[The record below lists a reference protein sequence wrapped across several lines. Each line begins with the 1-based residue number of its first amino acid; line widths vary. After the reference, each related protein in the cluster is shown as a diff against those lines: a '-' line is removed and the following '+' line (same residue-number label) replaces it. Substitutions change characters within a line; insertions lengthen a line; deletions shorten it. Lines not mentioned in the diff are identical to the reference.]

1 MTQVIGVS
9 DTRNVAV
16 DCWGDPRGFPVFL
29 LHGTPGSRS
38 GPIPRASVLYRLGV
52 QLVCYDRPGYGLSDR
67 DEGRSVA
74 SAARDVLAIADALGL
89 AEFAV
94 IGRSGGGPHALAC
107 AALIGEARLRS
118 VAALVSLAPS
128 DAEDLDWFEGMT
140 VSNVDD
146 YGMATCQDND
156 AAAARMTMEAVSA
169 DLNFR
174 ADQIRQDPEILL
186 SAIEEEM
193 AHPDRRIVKD
203 VGIRW
208 QLTGSYREAL
218 KYGAYGWID
227 DVLAFRR
234 PWGFGLETIKIPV
247 LLWHGEEDV
256 FSPSEHSRWL
266 AKHIPSAQIEV
277 QPGAAHFSA
286 VEFLPR
292 LLARMK
298 VSEGLRVQGAQHAP
312 SVA

>member
-1 MTQVIGVS
+1 VTQVIGVS

-16 DCWGDPRGFPVFL
+16 DCWGDPKGFPVFL

-74 SAARDVLAIADALGL
+74 SAARDVLAIADALEL
-89 AEFAV
+89 EEFAV

-107 AALIGEARLRS
+107 AALIDEARLKS
-118 VAALVSLAPS
+118 VAVLVSLAPS
-128 DAEDLDWFEGMT
+128 DAEDLQWFEGMT
-140 VSNVDD
+140 ASNIDD
-146 YGMATCQDND
+146 YRMATYREND
-156 AAAARMTMEAVSA
+156 TAAVRLTVEAVSA
-169 DLNFR
+169 DLNDR
-174 ADQIRQDPEILL
+174 ADRIRQNPEILL
-186 SAIEEEM
+186 LDIEEAM

-203 VGIRW
+203 VGIRR
-208 QLTGSYREAL
+208 QLAGSYREAL

-227 DVLAFRR
+227 DVLALRR
-234 PWGFGLETIKIPV
+234 PWGFDLETIKVPV

-256 FSPSEHSRWL
+256 FSPTEHSRWL
-266 AKHIPSAQIEV
+266 AKHIPNAQIEV

-292 LLARMK
+292 LLSRMR
-298 VSEGLRVQGAQHAP
+298 VSEGLGV
-312 SVA
+312 

>member
-1 MTQVIGVS
+1 MTQVIGVT
-9 DTRNVAV
+9 DTRSVAV
-16 DCWGDPRGFPVFL
+16 DCWGDKKGFPVFL

-38 GPIPRASVLYRLGV
+38 GPVPRASVLYRLGV
-52 QLVCYDRPGYGLSDR
+52 QLVCYDRPGYGSSDR
-67 DEGRSVA
+67 HEGRSVA
-74 SAARDVLAIADALGL
+74 SAAGDVLAVADALGL

-107 AALIGEARLRS
+107 AALIDEARLRS
-118 VAALVSLAPS
+118 VAVLVSLAPS
-128 DAEDLDWFEGMT
+128 DAEDLDWFAGMAA
-140 VSNVDD
+140 SNIDD
-146 YGMATCQDND
+146 YEMATCQEND
-156 AAAARMTMEAVSA
+156 SAAARLTVEAVSA
-169 DLNFR
+169 DLNLR

-203 VGIRW
+203 VGIRR
-208 QLTGSYREAL
+208 QLAGAYKEAL

-234 PWGFGLETIKIPV
+234 PWGFDLETITIPV

-256 FSPSEHSRWL
+256 FSPSDHSRWL

-277 QPGAAHFSA
+277 QAGAAHFSA

-292 LLARMK
+292 LLARMN
-298 VSEGLRVQGAQHAP
+298 VSGGLRV
-312 SVA
+312 